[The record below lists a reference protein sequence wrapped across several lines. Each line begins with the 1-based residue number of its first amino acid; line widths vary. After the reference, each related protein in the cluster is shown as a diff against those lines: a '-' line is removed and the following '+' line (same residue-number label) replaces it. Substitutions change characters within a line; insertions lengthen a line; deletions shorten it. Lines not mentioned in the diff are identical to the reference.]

1 MTRKAAKLKVVM
13 DWRHT
18 ENPLATR
25 QLEVSHLHHNRSR
38 FKDIDDSDEKQGPLL
53 VQGNREGSKH
63 TTQGKTSHVPHKDFS
78 WLMVKDKEA

>member
-1 MTRKAAKLKVVM
+1 MPRKTTQFKVVM

-18 ENPLATR
+18 ENPLTTR
-25 QLEVSHLHHNRSR
+25 QLEISHLHHNRSR

-53 VQGNREGSKH
+53 VQSNGEGCEH
-63 TTQGKTSHVPHKDFS
+63 TAQGKTPHVPHKDFS